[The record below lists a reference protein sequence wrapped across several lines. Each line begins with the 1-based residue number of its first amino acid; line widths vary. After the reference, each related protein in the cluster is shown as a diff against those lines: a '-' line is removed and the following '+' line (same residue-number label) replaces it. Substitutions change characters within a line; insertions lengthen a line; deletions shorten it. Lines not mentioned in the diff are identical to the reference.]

1 MFNNNDEATTEEKDE
16 AIQQLKTI
24 LQNALKALQSDQTN
38 QQVDQTENQSIE
50 DINNVKLNIVKTCSH
65 KCN

>member
-38 QQVDQTENQSIE
+38 QQVDQTENQSIV
-50 DINNVKLNIVKTCSH
+50 DINNVKLNIVK
-65 KCN
+65 NLQP